1 MRKIELEIVF
11 EAPKYW
17 SGRAFLGTKQDPQ
30 PYRVF
35 ADSLAELRELV
46 QEGIDGGLG
55 IDGIEFVEVFAHQD
69 KGAINAL

>member
-30 PYRVF
+30 PYMVF
-35 ADSLAELRELV
+35 ADSLEELRELV
-46 QEGIDGGLG
+46 QEGVNGDLG
-55 IDGIEFVEVFAHQD
+55 IAEISFEEVFLT
-69 KGAINAL
+69 NSEVTS

>member
-11 EAPKYW
+11 EAPKHW
-17 SGRAFLGTKQDPQ
+17 SGRAFLGTKNDPQ

-35 ADSLAELRELV
+35 ADSLEELRELV
-46 QEGIDGGLG
+46 QEGVNRGLG

-69 KGAINAL
+69 NNASKAL